1 MVGAAESRTEPRQG
15 VECYTRFQRDMET
28 LHDWDMLSF
37 DVDAANRFAS
47 LRRKFNQAATWT

>member
-1 MVGAAESRTEPRQG
+1 
-15 VECYTRFQRDMET
+15 MET